1 MFKKIAAVFFMV
13 IFSSA
18 LWAKEVKTASTVKDE
33 AGYVLLDKIISG
45 FKTMAEKG
53 SGGYES
59 VNALLQGAMAEAK
72 AARAQGKIDAPFFNR
87 YHRVLVIAKLAIVD
101 IPYDKEGILD
111 EFIFREINSFIEDV
125 TGERRTIDKG
135 IDLAAAGENKR
146 GIGFIAG
153 AMAEE
158 LVNLHIYLDGQK
170 NRPEILK
177 KFGMK

>member
-1 MFKKIAAVFFMV
+1 MFKKIAWLFFVLVF
-13 IFSSA
+13 STSLSA
-18 LWAKEVKTASTVKDE
+18 GNDATSPSAKDE
-33 AGYVLLDKIISG
+33 AGYLLLDKIITG

-59 VNALLQGAMAEAK
+59 VNSLLQEAMAEAK

-87 YHRVLVIAKLAIVD
+87 YRRLLVVAKLAIID
-101 IPYDKEGILD
+101 TPYDREGILD
-111 EFIFREINSFIEDV
+111 EFIFREINSFIDDV
-125 TGERRTIDKG
+125 TGERRTVDKG
-135 IDLAAAGENKR
+135 VDLAAAGENKR

-158 LVNLHIYLDGQK
+158 IINLHIYLDGQK

>member
-1 MFKKIAAVFFMV
+1 MLKKIVLVFCVV

-18 LWAKEVKTASTVKDE
+18 LWAKDSAIVPSSKDE
-33 AGYVLLDKIISG
+33 AGYLLLDKIITG

-59 VNALLQGAMAEAK
+59 VNNLLEEAMAEAK
-72 AARAQGKIDAPFFNR
+72 AARAQEKIDAPFFSR
-87 YHRVLVIAKLAIVD
+87 YRRLLVVAKLAIVD

-111 EFIFREINSFIEDV
+111 EFIVREINSFINDI
-125 TGERRTIDKG
+125 TGERGT
-135 IDLAAAGENKR
+135 LEASGENKR
-146 GIGFIAG
+146 GIGSIAA

-158 LVNLHIYLDGQK
+158 IINLHIYLDGQK

>member
-1 MFKKIAAVFFMV
+1 MFKKIATVFFVV

-18 LWAKEVKTASTVKDE
+18 LWSEEVMTASSVKDE

-53 SGGYES
+53 SGGYEN
-59 VNALLQGAMAEAK
+59 VNALLQDAMAEAK

-111 EFIFREINSFIEDV
+111 EFIFREINSFIKDV

-135 IDLAAAGENKR
+135 VDLAAAGENKR
-146 GIGFIAG
+146 GIGLIAG

>member
-1 MFKKIAAVFFMV
+1 MFKKIILIFCVV

-18 LWAKEVKTASTVKDE
+18 LWAEDGAIAPSSKDE
-33 AGYVLLDKIISG
+33 AGYLLLDKIISG

-59 VNALLQGAMAEAK
+59 VNALLQEAMAEAK
-72 AARAQGKIDAPFFNR
+72 AARAQGKIDAPFFSR
-87 YHRVLVIAKLAIVD
+87 YQRVLVVAKLAIID
-101 IPYDKEGILD
+101 TPYDKEGILD
-111 EFIFREINSFIEDV
+111 EFIVREINSFINDV
-125 TGERRTIDKG
+125 TGERGT
-135 IDLAAAGENKR
+135 LEATGENKR
-146 GIGFIAG
+146 GIGAIAG

-177 KFGMK
+177 KLGMK

>member
-1 MFKKIAAVFFMV
+1 MFKKIAWLFFVLVF
-13 IFSSA
+13 STSLSA
-18 LWAKEVKTASTVKDE
+18 GNDATSPSAKDE
-33 AGYVLLDKIISG
+33 AGYLLLDKIITG

-59 VNALLQGAMAEAK
+59 VNTLLQEAMAEAK

-87 YHRVLVIAKLAIVD
+87 YRRLLVVAKLAIID
-101 IPYDKEGILD
+101 TPYDREGLLD
-111 EFIFREINSFIEDV
+111 EFIVREINSFIDDV
-125 TGERRTIDKG
+125 TGERGT
-135 IDLAAAGENKR
+135 LEATGENKR
-146 GIGFIAG
+146 GIGSIAG

-158 LVNLHIYLDGQK
+158 LINLHIYLDGQK

>member
-1 MFKKIAAVFFMV
+1 MFKKIAVVFFLM

-18 LWAKEVKTASTVKDE
+18 LWAEDVMTAPSAKDE
-33 AGYVLLDKIISG
+33 VGYLLLDKIISG

-59 VNALLQGAMAEAK
+59 VNSLLQEAMAEAK
-72 AARAQGKIDAPFFNR
+72 AARAQGKIDAPFFSR
-87 YHRVLVIAKLAIVD
+87 YHRILVVAKLAIVD
-101 IPYDKEGILD
+101 ISYDKEGILD
-111 EFIFREINSFIEDV
+111 EFIFREINSFINDV
-125 TGERRTIDKG
+125 TGERGTVDKG
-135 IDLAAAGENKR
+135 VDLAAAGENKR

-158 LVNLHIYLDGQK
+158 IINLHIYLDGQK

-177 KFGMK
+177 KFGLK